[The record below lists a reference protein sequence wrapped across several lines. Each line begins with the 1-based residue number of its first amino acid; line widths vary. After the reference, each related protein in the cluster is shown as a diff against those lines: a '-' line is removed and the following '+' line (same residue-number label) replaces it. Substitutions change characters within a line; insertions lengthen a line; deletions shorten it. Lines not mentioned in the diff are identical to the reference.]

1 MEEIINN
8 LENLIDDIE
17 RDASLTN
24 EEITENLY
32 NIKQQLIG
40 KIWVLSKLYLYI
52 NRPLDLY

>member
-32 NIKQQLIG
+32 NIKQQLEDYQIEEE
-40 KIWVLSKLYLYI
+40 STTI
-52 NRPLDLY
+52 NWEDLGS